1 MPPEMAT
8 GPVETPAVVD
18 DTTLDPYS
26 TYTLRAPDQ
35 RAWSP
40 VARLAKAPDL
50 APTRLRFTRV
60 GARRPSRQSM
70 LPARLPPR
78 PPSDQ
83 SMEPVRLPPATTAAA
98 EERGPVSAATST
110 RSSSGSGVPK
120 MSQSGRPPS
129 GRGGSG
135 GGGGG
140 GVAPPPRG
148 HGKADDAM
156 PPGCK
161 GGGGK
166 PHRGLRG
173 LLSSLTRSKA
183 APPGGGKRAP
193 QKGAEP
199 RGGNAPIT
207 AVVPAPSRAVTQ
219 LDGRLCDRGAVGG
232 RPGSPPSAA
241 ARLTS
246 ERLAAA
252 GALDLG
258 AAAVAG
264 RAKAAGWAG
273 GAAGAP
279 ALQGRCSVDGP
290 GRVMG
295 GRSSVEFRVP
305 AGGLAAGRGAPPPA
319 LLPPAAPA
327 GRAPKRGAPKREA
340 PAARPAA
347 PAHRGTAAA
356 AAAAGGRGGA
366 KARPAGG
373 PRGGVVLGGRSSLDG
388 RAIAAHQEAAAR
400 AAAAG
405 PAGGANAGRGR
416 KGAAPAAGGKA
427 GGRRRK

>member
-1 MPPEMAT
+1 
-8 GPVETPAVVD
+8 
-18 DTTLDPYS
+18 
-26 TYTLRAPDQ
+26 
-35 RAWSP
+35 
-40 VARLAKAPDL
+40 
-50 APTRLRFTRV
+50 
-60 GARRPSRQSM
+60 
-70 LPARLPPR
+70 
-78 PPSDQ
+78 
-83 SMEPVRLPPATTAAA
+83 
-98 EERGPVSAATST
+98 
-110 RSSSGSGVPK
+110 
-120 MSQSGRPPS
+120 
-129 GRGGSG
+129 
-135 GGGGG
+135 
-140 GVAPPPRG
+140 
-148 HGKADDAM
+148 M

-264 RAKAAGWAG
+264 RAKATGWAG

-319 LLPPAAPA
+319 V
-327 GRAPKRGAPKREA
+327 GR
-340 PAARPAA
+340 
-347 PAHRGTAAA
+347 
-356 AAAAGGRGGA
+356 RGGA

-405 PAGGANAGRGR
+405 PAAGANAGRGR